1 MQDKIYQSILA
12 VSSYF
17 SNVKLSYFQ
26 LLESMQDTFENKS
39 LRTLIVVE
47 LLIQVTV
54 LQQIENHFTRSFPRI
69 THKLWNRVF
78 TVRSS

>member
-54 LQQIENHFTRSFPRI
+54 LQQIENHFTRSFPHI
-69 THKLWNRVF
+69 THKL
-78 TVRSS
+78 